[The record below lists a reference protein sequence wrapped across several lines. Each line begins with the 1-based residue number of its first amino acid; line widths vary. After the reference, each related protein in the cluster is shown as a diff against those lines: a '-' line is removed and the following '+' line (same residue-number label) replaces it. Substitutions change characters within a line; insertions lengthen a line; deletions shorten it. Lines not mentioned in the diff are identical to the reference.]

1 MKILIRNLMIPAILA
16 MLPVALAAAAGD
28 VEIKNPQRA
37 WTNWVL
43 NCQGC
48 HQPDAAGSK
57 GGAPRMAGVVAKFL
71 HVEGGREFL
80 IRVPGV
86 ANAPLDEDQL
96 ADLVNWMLI
105 NYDAEN
111 LPDGF
116 KAYTA
121 EEVAGLRYRPY
132 IEDAEALRGTLI
144 RRINE
149 AEAK

>member
-1 MKILIRNLMIPAILA
+1 MKILTRNLIIPAALA
-16 MLPVALAAAAGD
+16 MLAVASAAAAGD

-48 HQPDAAGSK
+48 HQPDAAGSA

-71 HVEGGREFL
+71 SVEGGREFL

-86 ANAPLDEDQL
+86 ANAPLDAHQL
-96 ADLVNWMLI
+96 ADLVNWMLLT
-105 NYDAEN
+105 YDAEN
-111 LPDGF
+111 LPQDF
-116 KAYTA
+116 RPYTA
-121 EEVAGLRYRPY
+121 EEVAGLRNRPY
-132 IEDAEALRGTLI
+132 IEEAEVMRSTLL

-149 AEAK
+149 TGAK